1 MQYSRVMC
9 RFILFFFNNFP
20 FPGSLPPME
29 VLEKNNIKT
38 VLHFAKVGRRHTQI
52 DGRRNTKTDS
62 HKQINISLYWQ
73 R

>member
-1 MQYSRVMC
+1 
-9 RFILFFFNNFP
+9 
-20 FPGSLPPME
+20 ME